1 MKKLRLLLSLL
12 LALCL
17 LASTALAQPRYP
29 AQQGTVTDS
38 AAVLSAQTVSDLNT
52 AADKLKQKTG
62 ISLSIVTVDFL
73 DGSTMAAYGEGLRDQ
88 WDLGSKDAL
97 LLLSVGEDQF
107 GLYGGKELTA
117 RLDTFTQQKL
127 LTAHLQTPFLAQDY
141 DGALRAFIPA
151 LVTECAK
158 AWNTS
163 IDLGGLLGEPETT
176 AAPFDAQEWL
186 QQRFERLTERDD
198 EDKHRVMDED
208 EDTGISLGKVIL
220 TIFLLWVIFGKR
232 RRRRSRGYHPRVRS
246 RRKFPFVA
254 ILAALGLWKLW
265 DKD

>member
-1 MKKLRLLLSLL
+1 MKKLRLLLPLL
-12 LALCL
+12 LTLCL
-17 LASTALAQPRYP
+17 IASTALAQPRYP
-29 AQQGTVTDS
+29 TRQGTVTDS

-52 AADKLKQKTG
+52 AADKLQQKTG
-62 ISLSIVTVDFL
+62 ISLTIVTVDFL
-73 DGSTMAAYGEGLRDQ
+73 DGSTIAAYGEGLRSQ

-97 LLLSVGEDQF
+97 LLLAVGEDQF
-107 GLYGGKELTA
+107 GLYGGKDLTA

-127 LTAHLQTPFLAQDY
+127 LTACLQTPFLAQDY

-158 AWNTS
+158 VWNTT

-176 AAPFDAQEWL
+176 SAPFDAQEWL
-186 QQRFERLTERDD
+186 QQRFDRLTERDNGS
-198 EDKHRVMDED
+198 HRVTDED

-220 TIFLLWVIFGKR
+220 TVFLLWVIFGKR
-232 RRRRSRGYHPRVRS
+232 RRRRKHARPR
-246 RRKFPFVA
+246 RRFPFGA

-265 DKD
+265 DKK